1 MPDRHGEKAS
11 LDGPDYAR
19 ETSFSPVKPV
29 RSGVKQNIAYMV
41 QFLLASFN
49 FREVFRESTENSN
62 LNRKKN
68 FPTRDVTDIFA
79 DTEAESEQRYV
90 TFNPSK
96 LDCRYNSRFI
106 VSNVL
111 LYTCIMPR

>member
-1 MPDRHGEKAS
+1 
-11 LDGPDYAR
+11 
-19 ETSFSPVKPV
+19 
-29 RSGVKQNIAYMV
+29 MV